1 MEFAERFSDLRHS
14 DNRGGERV
22 KSYQQISKEIEAK
35 TGVYISHAQLSKY
48 RRMEDGETR
57 LIYPKVTQVL
67 AIADYYGVSV
77 EYLLGL
83 SDSKSNEDKYKVGSK
98 AFGLSDSAMKALEI
112 FTGGRNIP
120 FPEEYNYDMTDY
132 MNYLITDIG
141 PELLTGIISFFKV
154 LDEME
159 AITKDPELHSARN
172 QELTD
177 LNETSLAKK
186 YALVQVFEKLL
197 NRLRQEI
204 DKSSQKKRKAKTQP
218 SPYFLHHPF
227 FRAYMRDTDN
237 AKPPR

>member
-1 MEFAERFSDLRHS
+1 
-14 DNRGGERV
+14 
-22 KSYQQISKEIEAK
+22 
-35 TGVYISHAQLSKY
+35 
-48 RRMEDGETR
+48 
-57 LIYPKVTQVL
+57 
-67 AIADYYGVSV
+67 
-77 EYLLGL
+77 
-83 SDSKSNEDKYKVGSK
+83 
-98 AFGLSDSAMKALEI
+98 MKLLEI
-112 FTGGRNIP
+112 IVGGRNIP
-120 FPEEYNYDMTDY
+120 FPDEYNYDMTDY
-132 MNYLITDIG
+132 MNFLITDIG
-141 PELLTGIISFFKV
+141 PELLAGIISFLKV